1 MYSYGWDDA
10 CWTECGF
17 GEERPLR
24 FENIEQAE
32 AAIVELLADVRAA
45 VAAGHMVCEEQR
57 EDYRVREVPQCG
69 PQLR

>member
-45 VAAGHMVCEEQR
+45 VAAGHMVCESSAR
-57 EDYRVREVPQCG
+57 IIGCARFRNAG
-69 PQLR
+69 LS